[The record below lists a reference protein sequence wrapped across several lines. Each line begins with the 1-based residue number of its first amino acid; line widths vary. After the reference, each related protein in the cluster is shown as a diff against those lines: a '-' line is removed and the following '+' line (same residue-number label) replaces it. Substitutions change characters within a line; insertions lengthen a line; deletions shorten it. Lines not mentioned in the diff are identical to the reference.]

1 MSIDPLRIEPTPA
14 IRPVRPRSD
23 EREQE
28 PRRHSDPEAE
38 QEPDGEPDD
47 GLPHVDVRA

>member
-14 IRPVRPRSD
+14 IRPVRERAD
-23 EREQE
+23 ERERE
-28 PRRHSDPEAE
+28 PRRHFDDDAE
-38 QEPDGEPDD
+38 PEPDGEPDD